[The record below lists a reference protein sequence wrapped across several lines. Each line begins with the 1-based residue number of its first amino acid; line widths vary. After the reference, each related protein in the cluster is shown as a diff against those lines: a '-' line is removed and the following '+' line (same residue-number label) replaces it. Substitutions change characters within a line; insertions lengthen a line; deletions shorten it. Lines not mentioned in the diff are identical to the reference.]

1 VAIEKPGDPLDFTY
15 GYSFVPLIVPR
26 VASLL
31 TEMAADDI
39 QLIPARLPDG
49 QCLFILV
56 VIRLEDCLDYH
67 RSDVTRFTR
76 EHACAIGRPEREG
89 KPHMVKQLIIDPSR
103 THDRKLLRV
112 QNWSG
117 DLIVREDIKQT
128 LEKAAVTGVTYAS
141 VT

>member
-1 VAIEKPGDPLDFTY
+1 
-15 GYSFVPLIVPR
+15 
-26 VASLL
+26 
-31 TEMAADDI
+31 
-39 QLIPARLPDG
+39 
-49 QCLFILV
+49 
-56 VIRLEDCLDYH
+56 
-67 RSDVTRFTR
+67 
-76 EHACAIGRPEREG
+76 
-89 KPHMVKQLIIDPSR
+89 MVKQLIIDPSR